1 MKKYFASLA
10 LVALGVSVAA
20 QELPTRLGGT
30 NGPRPATAAQAARA
44 VPRLPDG
51 SIDFNGVWSGGGP
64 VGDIGVQGGLKPGYL
79 ESIMTPAAKALYAK
93 RTEAQDPYNYCMPA
107 GVPRMAADF
116 AWRLVQYPTTKPT
129 HIFLLYEGNMHSFRQ
144 IFMDGRKHPE
154 DPTPTW
160 FGHSIGRWDG
170 DTLVVD
176 SIGFN
181 DKFWF
186 DRRGTPHTEQLHTI
200 ERWTR
205 TSYGI
210 LTNDF
215 TLDDPGAFSR
225 PVQLK
230 FMARAVRPDVELM
243 EFICTENNQYGIA
256 AGIENVYQEK
266 GYGLE
271 IKAGEPKP

>member
-1 MKKYFASLA
+1 MRKYFASLA
-10 LVALGVSVAA
+10 LVTLGVSAAA

-30 NGPRPATAAQAARA
+30 NGPRPATAAQAARP

-107 GVPRMAADF
+107 GVPRLAADF
-116 AWRLVQYPTTKPT
+116 AWRLVQYPTAKPT

-176 SIGFN
+176 TIGFN

-186 DRRGTPHTEQLHTI
+186 DRRGTPHTEQLHTV
-200 ERWTR
+200 ERYTR
-205 TSYGI
+205 PNYGTLI
-210 LTNDF
+210 NDV
-215 TLDDPGAFSR
+215 TLEDPGALAH
-225 PVQLK
+225 PVKLQFK
-230 FMARAVRPDVELM
+230 ARLMRPDRQTGTGDLM
-243 EFICTENNQYGIA
+243 EFICNEDNQSGSAGGCKPGTGAGNNR
-256 AGIENVYQEK
+256 
-266 GYGLE
+266 
-271 IKAGEPKP
+271 